1 MGKKAPKWAPSRKEL
16 EKILGVDN
24 VHELFLVGQVCI
36 ERMVEKIL
44 EKKFNIPSEVLDDG
58 QFLWYQKHL
67 ILEKSGDLKGKVK
80 KNVGLI
86 NSIRTRYAHRLNPNE
101 QYIRSLINKLVI
113 IDAPVGAE
121 SRARAGTKFERYRV
135 CVISTFSALEKVLR
149 S

>member
-58 QFLWYQKHL
+58 QFMWYQKHL
-67 ILEKSGDLKGKVK
+67 VLEKSGLLKGNVK

-86 NSIRTRYAHRLNPNE
+86 NRIRTRYAHRLKPDE
-101 QYIRSLINKLVI
+101 QAIRNYIRELDYLG
-113 IDAPVGAE
+113 APHVNT
-121 SRARAGTKFERYRV
+121 GTKFEKYRV
-135 CVISTFSALEKVLR
+135 CVISTFTELEKILR
-149 S
+149 R

>member
-1 MGKKAPKWAPSRKEL
+1 MGKNAPKWTPSRKEL

-36 ERMVEKIL
+36 ERMLEKIL

-58 QFLWYQKHL
+58 QFMWYQKNL
-67 ILEKSGDLKGKVK
+67 ILEKSGELKGNVK

-86 NSIRTRYAHRLNPNE
+86 NRIRTRYAHRLKPDE
-101 QYIRSLINKLVI
+101 QAIGNLIRGLDYL
-113 IDAPVGAE
+113 GA
-121 SRARAGTKFERYRV
+121 SHTNTGTKFEKYRV

>member
-58 QFLWYQKHL
+58 QFMWYQKHL
-67 ILEKSGDLKGKVK
+67 VLEKSGLLKGNVK

-86 NSIRTRYAHRLNPNE
+86 NRIRTRYAHRLKPDE
-101 QYIRSLINKLVI
+101 QTIRNYIRELDYLG
-113 IDAPVGAE
+113 APHVNT
-121 SRARAGTKFERYRV
+121 GTKFEKYRV
-135 CVISTFSALEKVLR
+135 CVISTFTELEKILKR
-149 S
+149 

>member
-36 ERMVEKIL
+36 ERMMEKIL
-44 EKKFNIPSEVLDDG
+44 EKKFGIPFKLDEPV
-58 QFLWYQKHL
+58 FMWRQKYL
-67 ILEKSGDLKGKVK
+67 ILKESGTLVDEVKG
-80 KNVGLI
+80 NVERIGE
-86 NSIRTRYAHRLNPNE
+86 IRSRYAHRLNPNE

-113 IDAPVGAE
+113 IDAPAGAE

-135 CVISTFSALEKVLR
+135 CVISTFTALEKILKR
-149 S
+149 

>member
-24 VHELFLVGQVCI
+24 MHELFLVGQVCI
-36 ERMVEKIL
+36 ERMLEKIL

-86 NSIRTRYAHRLNPNE
+86 NSIRTRYAHRLKPDE
-101 QYIRSLINKLVI
+101 QAIRNYIRELDYLGVSHTNT
-113 IDAPVGAE
+113 
-121 SRARAGTKFERYRV
+121 GTKFEKYRI
-135 CVISTFSALEKVLR
+135 CVISTFTELEKILKR
-149 S
+149 